1 MTAEIRNS
9 KILGI
14 AGLPTFWFTR
24 LRNALGL
31 LALVLM
37 LNSVFVPTVS
47 AQQNGGSQNTTTNV
61 TGSQLPRIDLSVSP
75 VEGKDDYAMAIQVL
89 ILLTILSFGP
99 AFITMMT
106 SFTRLIV
113 VFSFLRLAMGTQQS
127 PPSQV
132 LIGLALFLTIYI
144 MSPVFNQVNQQ
155 AIQPYLED
163 EITQMEALDAASIPL
178 KDFMIKQTRE
188 KDLLLF
194 MDLAGE
200 PAVTNTA
207 EIPLYVL
214 VPSFV
219 ISELKM
225 AFQIGFMIYLP
236 FLVVDLVVSSVL
248 LAMGIIFLPPVLVSL
263 PFKILIFVLTDGWYL
278 IVESMMQSFN

>member
-1 MTAEIRNS
+1 MFG
-9 KILGI
+9 LLI
-14 AGLPTFWFTR
+14 AGMSV
-24 LRNALGL
+24 
-31 LALVLM
+31 LV
-37 LNSVFVPTVS
+37 SPEIS
-47 AQQNGGSQNTTTNV
+47 AAQQNNTAQNQTAQQQGSN
-61 TGSQLPRIDLSVSP
+61 LPRIDLSVTP

-127 PPSQV
+127 PPNQV
-132 LIGLALFLTIYI
+132 LVGLALFLTIYI
-144 MSPVFNQVNQQ
+144 MAPVFNEVNQQ
-155 AIQPYLED
+155 AIQPYLND
-163 EITQMEALDAASIPL
+163 EVTQAEALDAASIPL

-207 EIPLYVL
+207 EIPLYVI

-236 FLVVDLVVSSVL
+236 FLVVDLVVASVL

>member
-1 MTAEIRNS
+1 MAFS
-9 KILGI
+9 DMSL
-14 AGLPTFWFTR
+14 R
-24 LRNALGL
+24 LRNVLPFVAMLAIL
-31 LALVLM
+31 LIASAVWAP
-37 LNSVFVPTVS
+37 SAS
-47 AQQNGGSQNTTTNV
+47 AQQNQNAQNQSTNV
-61 TGSQLPRIDLSVSP
+61 TGSQFPRIDLSVTP

-132 LIGLALFLTIYI
+132 LIGLSLFLTIYI
-144 MSPVFNQVNQQ
+144 MSPVFNQINQDS
-155 AIQPYLED
+155 IQPYLND
-163 EITQMEALDAASIPL
+163 EITQMEALDAASVPL
-178 KDFMIKQTRE
+178 KNFMIKQTRE

-200 PAVTNTA
+200 PAVTNTE

>member
-1 MTAEIRNS
+1 
-9 KILGI
+9 
-14 AGLPTFWFTR
+14 
-24 LRNALGL
+24 
-31 LALVLM
+31 
-37 LNSVFVPTVS
+37 
-47 AQQNGGSQNTTTNV
+47 
-61 TGSQLPRIDLSVSP
+61 
-75 VEGKDDYAMAIQVL
+75 
-89 ILLTILSFGP
+89 
-99 AFITMMT
+99 
-106 SFTRLIV
+106 
-113 VFSFLRLAMGTQQS
+113 
-127 PPSQV
+127 
-132 LIGLALFLTIYI
+132 